1 MSTTTK
7 NTRTSALVD
16 VPRVHMPR
24 AVRAFALITHRAR
37 RRADDPCGRV
47 LSQAQA
53 AMMRAR
59 RDWAEAERTRD
70 ENLARRAAR
79 HFDEVASLLPPGVEP
94 PPGPSTNTQPMHLRP
109 RAIR

>member
-1 MSTTTK
+1 MSTT
-7 NTRTSALVD
+7 NTRASALVD

-24 AVRAFALITHRAR
+24 AVRAYALIVHWGKTRPDH
-37 RRADDPCGRV
+37 PCGRV
-47 LSQAQA
+47 LPQVHAS
-53 AMMRAR
+53 MDRAR
-59 RDWAEAERTRD
+59 QAWAEAERTRD

-94 PPGPSTNTQPMHLRP
+94 LPGPSTNTQPMHLRP